1 LNEEI
6 VECRIH
12 PAIGV
17 ARLGNSPTDSFIGP
31 EVPGR
36 YHEPAGGFHDAQGRI
51 ARRSARFRIYG
62 YNADGGV
69 VREITAG
76 EANITWAAY
85 LANKKAAWYRI
96 NLPLDIP
103 EAKGELDHS
112 RSRGPDRN
120 SRRNRGTAPNNSQ
133 DLIIDPGPR
142 RISGQSVNADG
153 GNPRFCFDNGQFL
166 GITVPLG
173 ELRTDEE
180 GRLLVLGGFGASG
193 TTQPEPFNRIRDI
206 RNNDSWYDDASD
218 GPVTASVV
226 IDGKPLPVKPAW
238 VVVAPPKFAVGIRPI
253 GSTYDLVLQ
262 VASQLDP
269 GYVPATPSFQ
279 EHIYPL
285 LESFGQNQWVNAGF
299 LRDFGWQANDNPISA
314 ENMAQLGDNSE
325 ANRPLREAVLQRF
338 RRADYTTMNQ
348 DDWPPYFGDGFD
360 QPAKEPRQWLAVT
373 ELQYGWLEQW
383 AAGNFTVG
391 NWIETSE
398 FQLDG
403 QAKGSGPERIEDLP
417 LQQRPRALDRAPL
430 EECIGGSFKPGYEM
444 PWIMRVPML
453 YESPFR
459 IRHRIHLNPD
469 RPIAPRSRAARHPLT
484 ERNYGTEMNSEI
496 ALSPNGP
503 FAATGPG
510 DITKWMAIPWQ
521 GDAASCTA
529 FPSRGDP
536 YLPTFWPAG
545 IPNDVLTWEGYQ
557 LVMDGQLSTEAR
569 QEAFHER
576 ADWLRRL
583 SSRFNDSLNE
593 FNREWHEFGLV
604 TRQPGPA
611 GDDFPDWIHV
621 EGPDT
626 SK

>member
-1 LNEEI
+1 M
-6 VECRIH
+6 
-12 PAIGV
+12 
-17 ARLGNSPTDSFIGP
+17 
-31 EVPGR
+31 PGR

>member
-1 LNEEI
+1 
-6 VECRIH
+6 
-12 PAIGV
+12 
-17 ARLGNSPTDSFIGP
+17 
-31 EVPGR
+31 VPGR

>member
-1 LNEEI
+1 M
-6 VECRIH
+6 
-12 PAIGV
+12 

-510 DITKWMAIPWQ
+510 DITKRMAIPWQ

>member
-1 LNEEI
+1 LNDEI

-36 YHEPAGGFHDAQGRI
+36 YPEPADGFHDAQGRI

-62 YNADGGV
+62 YNADGEL
-69 VREITAG
+69 VREVTSG

-103 EAKGELDHS
+103 EAKGELDHPH
-112 RSRGPDRN
+112 SRGPDRN
-120 SRRNRGTAPNNSQ
+120 QRRNRGIAPNNSA

-142 RISGQSVNADG
+142 RISGRSINADG
-153 GNPRFCFDNGQFL
+153 GDPRFCFDSGQFL

-180 GRLLVLGGFGASG
+180 GRLLVIGGSGASG
-193 TTQPEPFNRIRDI
+193 TTLRAPFNRIRDT
-206 RNNDSWYDDASD
+206 RNNDSWYDDTSD

-238 VVVAPPKFAVGIRPI
+238 VVVTPPKFTPGIRPI
-253 GSTYDLVLQ
+253 VSTYDLVLQ

-285 LESFGQNQWVNAGF
+285 LETFDLNQWVNAGF
-299 LRDFGWQANDNPISA
+299 SRDFGWQAVDNPISA
-314 ENMAQLGDNSE
+314 ENRAQLGDNSE
-325 ANRPLREAVLQRF
+325 ANRALREAVLQRF
-338 RRADYTTMNQ
+338 RRADYTTMNR
-348 DDWPPYFGDGFD
+348 DDWAPYFGDGFD
-360 QPAKEPRQWLAVT
+360 SPAKEPRQWLAIT

-383 AAGNFTVG
+383 AAGNF
-391 NWIETSE
+391 EPDS
-398 FQLDG
+398 
-403 QAKGSGPERIEDLP
+403 QAKGSPPEHLEDLP
-417 LQQRPRALDRAPL
+417 LQRQPGALDRAPL
-430 EECIGGSFKPGYEM
+430 EGCIGGSFKPGYEM

-459 IRHRIHLNPD
+459 LRHRIRLNPD
-469 RPIAPRSRAARHPLT
+469 RPLAPRARASRRPLA
-484 ERNYGTEMNSEI
+484 ERNYGAEMNSEI

-503 FAATGPG
+503 FAASGPG

-521 GDAASCTA
+521 GDAASCRT
-529 FPSRGDP
+529 FPSGDP
-536 YLPTFWPAG
+536 YLPTFWPAA
-545 IPNDVLTWEGYQ
+545 IPNDVLTWESYQ
-557 LVMDGQLSTEAR
+557 IVMDGQLDGEAR
-569 QEAFHER
+569 QGAFRQREN
-576 ADWLRRL
+576 WLRRL
-583 SSRFNDSLNE
+583 SSSFTTSLND

-604 TRQPGPA
+604 TRQPGPE
-611 GDDFPDWIHV
+611 GDDFPDWIYV